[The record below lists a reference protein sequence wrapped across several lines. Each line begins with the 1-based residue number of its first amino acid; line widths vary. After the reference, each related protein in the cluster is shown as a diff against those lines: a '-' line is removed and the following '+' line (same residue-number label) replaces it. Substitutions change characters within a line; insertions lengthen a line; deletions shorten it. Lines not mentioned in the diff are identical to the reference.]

1 MTRFPSED
9 HTAVSAV
16 ATAAVL
22 ASAAEVDD
30 GSAPPGH
37 SDGVYT
43 SQVLFAMTSS
53 RSFLLGPA
61 RDGQHFAYL

>member
-9 HTAVSAV
+9 HIVVSAV

-22 ASAAEVDD
+22 ANATDVDD

-61 RDGQHFAYL
+61 RDGQQFAHL